1 MGKQGG
7 AYSEAKML
15 WWAHREGFP
24 PKGGPKQV
32 HWILSDLCNQDCH
45 FCAYRMSGYTNNEL
59 FMAGSEASAYGHDN
73 PVRWVE
79 TERALRL
86 VDEFKAAGVRALQ
99 FTGGGE
105 PTVHPQHDDIFEKS
119 LAAGF
124 QCALVSNGFRWRDR
138 IFDLLPRFTWIRVSI
153 DAGTPESYAKI
164 RRVPVSSWDR
174 VWHNVG
180 RLVAA
185 CKSADPK
192 PYIGIGFVV
201 TPQSWHEIE
210 TFAALAVRAG
220 ADNIRF
226 TAMFSVDEDA
236 PFRPIYDDIVA
247 RIAAVKAK
255 HGKSII
261 IHDNF
266 GTRFDD
272 LVQREPDYQ
281 TCGYQYYTTYVGG
294 DLNVYRCC
302 ILAYN
307 KRGLV
312 AGGSLKERR
321 FDEFWASQERK
332 DDLAALNAHG
342 CPRCQFN
349 QKNRELLYVIG
360 STYSGPA
367 THVEFP

>member
-1 MGKQGG
+1 
-7 AYSEAKML
+7 
-15 WWAHREGFP
+15 
-24 PKGGPKQV
+24 
-32 HWILSDLCNQDCH
+32 
-45 FCAYRMSGYTNNEL
+45 
-59 FMAGSEASAYGHDN
+59 
-73 PVRWVE
+73 
-79 TERALRL
+79 
-86 VDEFKAAGVRALQ
+86 
-99 FTGGGE
+99 
-105 PTVHPQHDDIFEKS
+105 
-119 LAAGF
+119 
-124 QCALVSNGFRWRDR
+124 
-138 IFDLLPRFTWIRVSI
+138 
-153 DAGTPESYAKI
+153 
-164 RRVPVSSWDR
+164 
-174 VWHNVG
+174 
-180 RLVAA
+180 
-185 CKSADPK
+185 
-192 PYIGIGFVV
+192 
-201 TPQSWHEIE
+201 
-210 TFAALAVRAG
+210 
-220 ADNIRF
+220 
-226 TAMFSVDEDA
+226 MFSVDEDA

-332 DDLAALNAHG
+332 DDLAALNAQG

-367 THVEFP
+367 SHVEFP